1 MKRIFTFIIISLIVH
16 SLAAQD
22 VKSPDKVLGYQLGE
36 KFTFHHQ
43 VVDYFKYLADN
54 SNQLILKQYGE
65 TYEGRPLYYAVIS
78 SPENIKQLEG
88 IKSNNIAQTGLN
100 GSLGAQADKAV
111 VWLSYNIHGNEASST
126 EASMKTAYQL
136 LSGGM
141 ESKEWL
147 RNTVVIMDPCV
158 NPDGRDRYANFYRR
172 YGAKNFNPNLDVVEH
187 GEPWPGGRPNHY
199 LFDLNRDWAWQTQV
213 ESESR
218 MKAYHEW
225 MPHIHVDFHEQSINS
240 PYYFAPAAE
249 PLHEVITDWQKD
261 FQIQIGQNHAKYF
274 DENNWLYFTRERF
287 DLFYPSYGD
296 TYPTFN
302 GAIGMTYEQ
311 AGNGRAGL
319 GALTNLG
326 DTLTLKDRLEHH
338 YTTGMSTIE
347 IASKNAEKLN
357 TEFRN
362 YFSKNI
368 NSPEDPFK
376 TYLIKWEEDKKDD
389 IKSLL
394 DFLEDQKIEV
404 GSIGRQQSLS
414 GYSYFR
420 REQNSFKSNEK
431 DLIISAYQP
440 KSTLIQALF
449 DPKPNYS
456 DSLTY
461 DITAWA
467 IPYAYGLETYG
478 LKSRINPEPIEESE
492 FDRGDLEQSYAY
504 AVKWNSFNSAQFL
517 AKALKNDI
525 KIRIAYK
532 NLKFNSEEFK
542 KGSLIITQTNNEQFE
557 DLKEE
562 LLKLSNEFKV
572 KVYPVSS
579 GFADQIYDIGSSEI
593 QFLNAPKIAVLMDEG
608 VSSLAYGEIWHFFEQ
623 SLDYPIHSIRVNNFS
638 RVEISDYDQLIL
650 PSGSYSNLSE
660 EGSAKL
666 VEFAKSGGKLIAMG
680 SAISLFADQEK
691 EEDGLK
697 SKKADSSE
705 DALAVYEN
713 AERKRLSSSIFGA
726 IYEVQLDHSHPLAFG
741 LDNQYFSLKT
751 SGVAYDYL
759 PKGWNVGIIRSE
771 AAHIAGF
778 AGFKAKELQVNSMV
792 FGVEAK
798 GRGEIIYLQDDP
810 LFRAFWYQGKMLFA
824 NALFMVGND

>member
-1 MKRIFTFIIISLIVH
+1 MKKIISLLLIC
-16 SLAAQD
+16 SIASISIAQTLQ
-22 VKSPDKVLGYQLGE
+22 SPDEKLGYNLGD

-43 VVDYFKYLADN
+43 VVDYFQYLAETSD
-54 SNQLILKQYGE
+54 QIILKKYGE

-78 SPENIKQLEG
+78 SNENIANLDEIRTQ
-88 IKSNNIAQTGLN
+88 NIAQTGLK
-100 GSLGAQADKAV
+100 GSLGAVADKAV

-126 EASMKTAYQL
+126 EASMKTAYEL

-141 ESKEWL
+141 ESEDWL
-147 RNTVVIMDPCV
+147 KNTVVIMDPCV

-172 YGAKNFNPNLDVVEH
+172 YGAKDFNPNLDAVEH
-187 GEPWPGGRPNHY
+187 NEPWPGGRPNHY
-199 LFDLNRDWAWQTQV
+199 LFDLNRDWAWQTQT
-213 ESESR
+213 ESKAR
-218 MKAYHEW
+218 MKVYHEW

-261 FQIQIGQNHAKYF
+261 FQVQIGQNHAKYF
-274 DENNWLYFTRERF
+274 DRNNWLYFTRERF

-347 IASKNAEKLN
+347 IASQNAERLN
-357 TEFRN
+357 NEFRN
-362 YFSKNI
+362 YFSRNI
-368 NSPEDPFK
+368 NNPEDPFK
-376 TYLIKWEEDKKDD
+376 AYVIKWTEEKKDD

-394 DFLEDQKIEV
+394 SFLENQRIEV
-404 GSIGRQQSLS
+404 GQLGKQQKLS
-414 GYSYFR
+414 GYSYFQR
-420 REQNSFKSNEK
+420 KESSFQSNEK
-431 DLIISAYQP
+431 DLIITAYQP

-478 LKSRINPEPIEESE
+478 LKNRISSEPIIKSQ
-492 FDRGDLEQSYAY
+492 FDKDELPSAYAY

-517 AKALKNDI
+517 AEALKKDI
-525 KIRIAYK
+525 KVRIAYK
-532 NLKFNSEEFK
+532 NLKFNSEEFT
-542 KGSLIITQTNNEQFE
+542 KGSLIITRTNNEQIKNLNE
-557 DLKEE
+557 V
-562 LLKLSNEFKV
+562 LLRLSNKYEIE
-572 KVYPVSS
+572 VYPISS
-579 GFADQIYDIGSSEI
+579 GFADKIYDIGSSEI
-593 QFLNAPKIAVLMDEG
+593 QFLKAPEIAVLMDEG

-623 SLDYPIHSIRVNNFS
+623 SLNYPIHSIRVNTLD
-638 RVEISDYDQLIL
+638 RIDVSDYDQIIL
-650 PSGSYSNLSE
+650 PSGRYSNLSE
-660 EGSAKL
+660 EGKSKL
-666 VEFAKSGGKLIAMG
+666 DEFVQSGGKIIAMG
-680 SAISLFADQEK
+680 SAISLFSDKENGQLVSKNADK
-691 EEDGLK
+691 T
-697 SKKADSSE
+697 E
-705 DALAVYEN
+705 DALALYED

-726 IYEVQLDHSHPLAFG
+726 VYDVQLDNSHPLAFG
-741 LDNQYFSLKT
+741 LGNQYFSLKT
-751 SGVAYDYL
+751 SGNAYEYL
-759 PKGWNVGIIRSE
+759 PKGWNVGVIKSNNS
-771 AAHIAGF
+771 HIAGF
-778 AGFKAKELQVNSMV
+778 AGYKAKQLQLKSMV
-792 FGVEAK
+792 FGVESF
-798 GRGEIIYLQDDP
+798 GSGEIVYLQDDP
-810 LFRAFWYQGKMLFA
+810 LFRAFWHQGKMLFS

>member
-1 MKRIFTFIIISLIVH
+1 MKKVIFFLLICSITSL
-16 SLAAQD
+16 SSAQNLQ
-22 VKSPDKVLGYQLGE
+22 SPEQKLGYALGD

-43 VVDYFKYLADN
+43 VVDYFKYLAES
-54 SNQLILKQYGE
+54 SNQIILKKYGE

-78 SPENIKQLEG
+78 SKENI
-88 IKSNNIAQTGLN
+88 SNLNEIQNQNIAQTGLN
-100 GSLGAQADKAV
+100 GNLGAVAKKAV

-126 EASMKTAYQL
+126 EASMKTAYEL

-147 RNTVVIMDPCV
+147 KNTVVIMDPCV

-172 YGAKNFNPNLDVVEH
+172 YGAKDFNPNLDAVEH
-187 GEPWPGGRPNHY
+187 DEPWPGGRPNHY
-199 LFDLNRDWAWQTQV
+199 LFDLNRDWAWQTQT
-213 ESESR
+213 ESKAR

-261 FQIQIGQNHAKYF
+261 FQIQIGKNHAKYF
-274 DENNWLYFTRERF
+274 DQNNWLYFTRERF

-338 YTTGMSTIE
+338 FTTGMSTIE
-347 IASKNAEKLN
+347 IASQNAEKLN
-357 TEFRN
+357 SEFRK

-368 NSPEDPFK
+368 NNPEDQFK
-376 TYLIKWEEDKKDD
+376 SYVIKWSEDKKQD
-389 IKSLL
+389 IETLL
-394 DFLEDQKIEV
+394 GFLEDQKIEV
-404 GSIGRQQSLS
+404 GQLGKSQKLN
-414 GYSYFR
+414 GYSYFQR
-420 REQNSFKSNEK
+420 KESSFESNEK
-431 DLIISAYQP
+431 DLVISAYQP

-449 DPKPNYS
+449 DPKPKYS

-461 DITAWA
+461 DITAWS

-478 LKSRINPEPIEESE
+478 LKNKLNFKPIETIKFEKE
-492 FDRGDLEQSYAY
+492 NLQSAYAY

-517 AKALKNDI
+517 AEALKKDI
-525 KIRIAYK
+525 KVRIAYK
-532 NLKFNSEEFK
+532 NLKFNSEEFN
-542 KGSLIITQTNNEQFE
+542 KGSLIITQTNNEE
-557 DLKEE
+557 ITDLSEQ
-562 LLKLSNEFKV
+562 LLKLSSKYEIE
-572 KVYPVSS
+572 VYPITS

-593 QFLNAPKIAVLMDEG
+593 QFLKAPKIAVLMDEG

-623 SLDYPIHSIRVNNFS
+623 SLDYPIHSIRVNSFDRIN
-638 RVEISDYDQLIL
+638 ISDYDQIIL
-650 PSGSYSNLSE
+650 PSGSYSNLTE
-660 EGSAKL
+660 EGKSKL
-666 VEFAKSGGKLIAMG
+666 SEFAKSGGKVIAMG
-680 SAISLFADQEK
+680 FAISIFADK
-691 EEDGLK
+691 EDGELK
-697 SKKADSSE
+697 TKKEDLAQ
-705 DALAVYEN
+705 DALALYEN

-726 IYEVQLDHSHPLAFG
+726 IYDVQLDTSHPLAFG
-741 LDNQYFSLKT
+741 LGNQYFSLKT
-751 SGVAYDYL
+751 SGKAYEYL
-759 PKGWNVGIIRSE
+759 PNGWNVGVINSNNS
-771 AAHIAGF
+771 HVAGF
-778 AGFKAKELQVNSMV
+778 AGYKAKEKQLNSMV
-792 FGVEAK
+792 FGVESS
-798 GRGEIIYLQDDP
+798 GRGDIIYLQDDP
-810 LFRAFWYQGKMLFA
+810 LFRAFWHKGKMLFS

>member
-1 MKRIFTFIIISLIVH
+1 MKKIFTIIIFSLF
-16 SLAAQD
+16 SQLLLAQELQ
-22 VKSPDKVLGYQLGE
+22 SPESKLGYSLGD

-43 VVDYFKYLADN
+43 VVDYFKYLAESSD
-54 SNQLILKQYGE
+54 QIILKKYGE

-78 SPENIKQLEG
+78 SSENIDNLDQ
-88 IKSNNIAQTGLN
+88 IQNQNIAQTGLE
-100 GSLGAQADKAV
+100 GDLGTVADKAV

-126 EASMKTAYQL
+126 EASMKTAYEL

-141 ESKEWL
+141 GSQDWL
-147 RNTVVIMDPCV
+147 ENTVVIIDPCV

-172 YGAKNFNPNLDVVEH
+172 YGAKNFNPNLDAVEH
-187 GEPWPGGRPNHY
+187 DEPWPGGRPNHY
-199 LFDLNRDWAWQTQV
+199 LFDLNRDWAWQTQS
-213 ESESR
+213 ESKSR
-218 MKAYHEW
+218 MKVYHEW

-249 PLHEVITDWQKD
+249 PLHEVITDWQKE

-274 DENNWLYFTRERF
+274 DQNNWLYFTRERF

-319 GALTNLG
+319 GALTNLE

-357 TEFRN
+357 NEFRK
-362 YFSKNI
+362 YFSRNI

-376 TYLIKWEEDKKDD
+376 TYIIKWTEDKKHD
-389 IKSLL
+389 IEALL
-394 DFLEDQKIEV
+394 NFLKDQKIEV
-404 GSIGRQQSLS
+404 GQLGKKQSLS
-414 GYSYFR
+414 GYSYFKR
-420 REQNSFKSNEK
+420 QDANFKSTEK
-431 DLIISAYQP
+431 DLVISAYQP

-478 LKSRINPEPIEESE
+478 LKNKINSEPIEEQLYE
-492 FDRGDLEQSYAY
+492 KENLQSAYAY
-504 AVKWNSFNSAQFL
+504 AVKWNSFNSAKFL
-517 AKALKNDI
+517 AEALKRDI
-525 KIRIAYK
+525 KVRIAYK

-542 KGSLIITQTNNEQFE
+542 RGSLIITQTNNEQIKN
-557 DLKEE
+557 LNEE
-562 LLKLSNEFKV
+562 LLELSNEFELE
-572 KVYPVSS
+572 VYPISS
-579 GFADQIYDIGSSEI
+579 GFADKIYDIGSSEI
-593 QFLNAPKIAVLMDEG
+593 QFLKAPRIAVLMDEG

-623 SLDYPIHSIRVNNFS
+623 SLDYPIHSIRVNSFDRTN
-638 RVEISDYDQLIL
+638 ISDYDQLIL
-650 PSGSYSNLSE
+650 PSGRYSNLSE
-660 EGSAKL
+660 EGKSKL
-666 VEFAKSGGKLIAMG
+666 NEFAKSGGKIIAMG
-680 SAISLFADQEK
+680 SAISLFADQEN
-691 EEDGLK
+691 GQLK
-697 SKKADSSE
+697 SKEAEASE
-705 DALAVYEN
+705 DALALYEN

-726 IYEVQLDHSHPLAFG
+726 IYDVQLDNSHPLAFG
-741 LDNQYFSLKT
+741 LSNQYFSLKT
-751 SGVAYDYL
+751 SGNAYDYL
-759 PKGWNVGIIRSE
+759 PKGWNVGLIKSDRS
-771 AAHIAGF
+771 HIAGF
-778 AGFKAKELQVNSMV
+778 AGYKAKQLQLKSMV
-792 FGVEAK
+792 FGVESF
-798 GRGEIIYLQDDP
+798 GSGEIVYLQDDP
-810 LFRAFWYQGKMLFA
+810 LFRAFWHQGKMLFS